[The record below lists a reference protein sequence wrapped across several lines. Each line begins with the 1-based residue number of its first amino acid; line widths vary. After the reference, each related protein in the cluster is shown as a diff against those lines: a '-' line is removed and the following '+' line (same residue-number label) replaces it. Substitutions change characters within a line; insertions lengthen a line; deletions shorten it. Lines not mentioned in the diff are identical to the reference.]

1 MDKMLLRTPEQISS
15 LWQEHH
21 AKDQNAAV
29 LGSTE
34 WKAYSARAK
43 ACPYFVMPLRKPQGG
58 YLTLVLQH
66 QLPLVLFTTLDEFQ
80 RLQDQAPPH
89 LAITHYTELL
99 DEKKLVLA
107 KADAI
112 SPHLI
117 SVAEAR
123 TLMTLT
129 YAFYTDPVSFLH
141 VHKFN
146 HSPAEFNFAEMA
158 RELGIGSDQA
168 I

>member
-1 MDKMLLRTPEQISS
+1 M
-15 LWQEHH
+15 
-21 AKDQNAAV
+21 
-29 LGSTE
+29 
-34 WKAYSARAK
+34 
-43 ACPYFVMPLRKPQGG
+43 
-58 YLTLVLQH
+58 
-66 QLPLVLFTTLDEFQ
+66 
-80 RLQDQAPPH
+80 QDQAPPH

-99 DEKKLVLA
+99 DEKGLVLA

-112 SPHLI
+112 SPHLV
-117 SVAEAR
+117 SVAEVCSFAQRTLDTSLQFTYCNVGASCTFNFADAASLLCQCLTCWQAFPTNLVCFTQAR

-158 RELGIGSDQA
+158 RELGLESEQA
-168 I
+168 V